1 MNLRPSM
8 YGRLPEGGPAVAR
21 HLFFSGKGGV
31 GKTSLASAT
40 AVRLADGGRRTL
52 LVTTDP
58 ASNLADVFEQ
68 EIGPRPR
75 PIAAVPGLD
84 AQEIDADAA
93 ARAYRDKALA
103 PLRGLLP
110 EGVLRTV
117 EEQMSGPCTVEIAG
131 FDEFIACML
140 DGHYDRVVFDTAP
153 TGHTL
158 RLLGLPAAWSLHI
171 EDSARGSGQT
181 CIGPVDQ
188 LRTSKEQYD
197 EAVRR
202 LRDGQNTLFVFVAQP
217 ERTSVEETLRASRE
231 LEALGMTNHRLY
243 INGVIP
249 AAAAVH
255 PFFRSRRQM
264 QRAAVAEL
272 VGRFAGAADEV
283 PLLEE
288 EVKGVRMLRALGRW
302 VNTDVDAVG

>member
-1 MNLRPSM
+1 M
-8 YGRLPEGGPAVAR
+8 AR

-40 AVRLADGGRRTL
+40 AVRLADGGQRTL

-68 EIGPRPR
+68 EIGPSPR
-75 PIAAVPGLD
+75 PITAVPGLD
-84 AQEIDADAA
+84 AQEIDAEAA
-93 ARAYRDKALA
+93 ARTYRDKALT

-110 EGVLRTV
+110 EEMLRTV
-117 EEQMSGPCTVEIAG
+117 EEQMSGPCTIEIAG

-158 RLLGLPAAWSLHI
+158 RLLGLPAAWSVHI

-188 LRTSKEQYD
+188 LQTSKERYD
-197 EAVRR
+197 EAMQR
-202 LRDGQNTLFVFVAQP
+202 LRDGEDTVFVFVSQP
-217 ERTSVEETLRASRE
+217 ERTAVQETLRASRE
-231 LEALGMTNHRLY
+231 LEALGITNQRLY

-249 AAAAVH
+249 EDAAAH
-255 PFFRSRRQM
+255 PFFRSRREM
-264 QRAAVAEL
+264 QRAAIGDLVA
-272 VGRFAGAADEV
+272 RFPGAADEV
-283 PLLEE
+283 PLLED
-288 EVKGVRMLRALGRW
+288 EVKGTPMLRELGKW
-302 VNTDVDAVG
+302 VSFDVHAIR

>member
-1 MNLRPSM
+1 M
-8 YGRLPEGGPAVAR
+8 AR

-40 AVRLADGGRRTL
+40 AVRLADAGQRTL

-68 EIGPRPR
+68 EIGPSPR
-75 PIAAVPGLD
+75 PIATVPGLD
-84 AQEIDADAA
+84 AQEIDAEAA
-93 ARAYRDKALA
+93 ARTYRDKALM

-110 EGVLRTV
+110 EEMLRTV

-140 DGHYDRVVFDTAP
+140 DGHYARVVFDTAP

-158 RLLGLPAAWSLHI
+158 RLLGLPAAWSVHI

-188 LRTSKEQYD
+188 LQTSKEQYD
-197 EAVRR
+197 EAMRR
-202 LRDGQNTLFVFVAQP
+202 LRDGEDTVFVFVSQP
-217 ERTSVEETLRASRE
+217 ERTAVQETLRASRE
-231 LEALGMTNHRLY
+231 LETLGISNQRLY

-249 AAAAVH
+249 EEAAAH
-255 PFFRSRRQM
+255 PFFRSRREM
-264 QRAAVAEL
+264 QRAAIGEL
-272 VGRFAGAADEV
+272 VARFPGAADEV
-283 PLLEE
+283 PLLED
-288 EVKGVRMLRALGRW
+288 EVKGVPMLRELGKW
-302 VNTDVDAVG
+302 VRFDVHAIR

>member
-1 MNLRPSM
+1 M
-8 YGRLPEGGPAVAR
+8 AR

-40 AVRLADGGRRTL
+40 AVRLADAGWRTL

-68 EIGPRPR
+68 QIGARPR
-75 PIAAVPGLD
+75 PIGAVPGLD
-84 AQEIDADAA
+84 AQELDAEAA
-93 ARAYRDKALA
+93 ARTYREKALA

-110 EGVLRTV
+110 EEMLRTV

-131 FDEFIACML
+131 FDEFVACML
-140 DGHYDRVVFDTAP
+140 DGPHDRVVFDTAP

-158 RLLGLPAAWSLHI
+158 RLLGLPAAWSEHI
-171 EDSARGSGQT
+171 EDSAHGSGQT

-188 LRTSKEQYD
+188 LQTSKEQYD
-197 EAVRR
+197 EALRR
-202 LRDGQNTLFVFVAQP
+202 LRDREDTLFVFVSQP
-217 ERTSVEETLRASRE
+217 ERTAVQETLRASQE
-231 LEALGMTNHRLY
+231 LAALGICNQRLY

-249 AAAAVH
+249 EEAAAH
-255 PFFRSRRQM
+255 PFFRSRRDM
-264 QRAAVAEL
+264 QRGAIAEL
-272 VGRFAGAADEV
+272 VARFPGEADEV

-288 EVKGVRMLRALGRW
+288 EVKGVRMLRELGKW
-302 VNTDVDAVG
+302 VSFDVHAVR

>member
-1 MNLRPSM
+1 M
-8 YGRLPEGGPAVAR
+8 AR

-40 AVRLADGGRRTL
+40 AVRLADAGQRTL

-68 EIGPRPR
+68 EIGPSPR
-75 PIAAVPGLD
+75 PISAVPGLD
-84 AQEIDADAA
+84 AQEIDAVAA
-93 ARAYRDKALA
+93 ARTYRDKALA

-110 EGVLRTV
+110 QGVLRTV
-117 EEQMSGPCTVEIAG
+117 EEQMSGPCAVEIAG

-140 DGHYDRVVFDTAP
+140 DGQYDRVVFDTAP

-188 LRTSKEQYD
+188 LQTSKEQYD
-197 EAVRR
+197 AAMRR
-202 LRDGQNTLFVFVAQP
+202 LRDGACTLFVFVAQP
-217 ERTSVEETLRASRE
+217 ERTAVQETLRACRE
-231 LEALGMTNHRLY
+231 LEALGMTNQRLY
-243 INGVIP
+243 LNGVIP
-249 AAAAVH
+249 EEAAAH
-255 PFFRSRRQM
+255 PFFRSRREM
-264 QRAAVAEL
+264 QRAATGEL
-272 VGRFAGAADEV
+272 AARFGGAATEV
-283 PLLEE
+283 PLLED
-288 EVKGVRMLRALGRW
+288 EVKGVAMLRALGKW
-302 VNTDVDAVG
+302 VTLDVRVGR

>member
-1 MNLRPSM
+1 
-8 YGRLPEGGPAVAR
+8 
-21 HLFFSGKGGV
+21 
-31 GKTSLASAT
+31 
-40 AVRLADGGRRTL
+40 
-52 LVTTDP
+52 VTTDP

-68 EIGPRPR
+68 EIGPSPR
-75 PIAAVPGLD
+75 PIATVPGLD
-84 AQEIDADAA
+84 AQEIDAEAA
-93 ARAYRDKALA
+93 ARTYRDKALT

-110 EGVLRTV
+110 EEMLRTV

-171 EDSARGSGQT
+171 EDSAHGSGQT

-188 LRTSKEQYD
+188 LQTSKEQYD
-197 EAVRR
+197 EAMRR
-202 LRDGQNTLFVFVAQP
+202 LRDGEDTLFIFVSQP
-217 ERTSVEETLRASRE
+217 EHTSVQETLRASEE
-231 LEALGMTNHRLY
+231 LATLGICHQRLY

-249 AAAAVH
+249 EEAAVH

-264 QRAAVAEL
+264 QREAMAGLVARFPGAAV
-272 VGRFAGAADEV
+272 EV
-283 PLLEE
+283 PLLQEE
-288 EVKGVRMLRALGRW
+288 IKGVAMLRVLGKW
-302 VNTDVDAVG
+302 VSLDVHAVR

>member
-1 MNLRPSM
+1 M
-8 YGRLPEGGPAVAR
+8 AR

-31 GKTSLASAT
+31 GKTSLASAM
-40 AVRLADGGRRTL
+40 AVRLADAGQRTL

-68 EIGPRPR
+68 DIGPSPR
-75 PIAAVPGLD
+75 PITAVPGLD

-93 ARAYRDKALA
+93 ARTYRDKALA

-110 EGVLRTV
+110 EEMVRTV

-131 FDEFIACML
+131 FDEFVSCLL
-140 DGHYDRVVFDTAP
+140 DGRYDRVVFDTAP

-158 RLLGLPAAWSLHI
+158 RLLGLPAAWSVHI

-197 EAVRR
+197 EAMRR
-202 LRDGQNTLFVFVAQP
+202 LRDGEDTLFVFVSQP
-217 ERTSVEETLRASRE
+217 ERTAVQETLRASRE
-231 LEALGMTNHRLY
+231 LEALGISNQRLY

-249 AAAAVH
+249 EEAAAH
-255 PFFRSRRQM
+255 PFFRSRREM

-272 VGRFAGAADEV
+272 VARFPEAADEV
-283 PLLEE
+283 PLLED
-288 EVKGVRMLRALGRW
+288 EVKGVRMLRELGKW
-302 VNTDVDAVG
+302 VTLDVYAAR

>member
-1 MNLRPSM
+1 M
-8 YGRLPEGGPAVAR
+8 AR

-40 AVRLADGGRRTL
+40 AVRLADAGQRTL

-68 EIGPRPR
+68 EIGPSPR
-75 PIAAVPGLD
+75 PIATVPGLD
-84 AQEIDADAA
+84 AQEIDAQAA
-93 ARAYRDKALA
+93 ARTYRDKALT

-110 EGVLRTV
+110 EEMLRTV

-140 DGHYDRVVFDTAP
+140 VGHYDRVVFDTAP

-158 RLLGLPAAWSLHI
+158 RLLGLPAAWSVHI
-171 EDSARGSGQT
+171 EDSAQGSGQT

-188 LRTSKEQYD
+188 LQTSKEQYD
-197 EAVRR
+197 EAMRR
-202 LRDGQNTLFVFVAQP
+202 LRDGEDTVFVFVSQP
-217 ERTSVEETLRASRE
+217 ERTAVQETLRASRE
-231 LEALGMTNHRLY
+231 LEALGISNQRLY

-249 AAAAVH
+249 EEAAAH
-255 PFFRSRRQM
+255 PFFRSRREM
-264 QRAAVAEL
+264 QRAAIGEL
-272 VGRFAGAADEV
+272 LARFPGAADEV
-283 PLLEE
+283 PLLQE
-288 EVKGVRMLRALGRW
+288 EVKGVLMLRELGKW
-302 VNTDVDAVG
+302 VNFDVHAIR